1 VKNRRADLF
10 LGRAVMISPDGF
22 DRRQRRKQ
30 RLFFCVRDLD
40 GCFAALVF
48 FCSKNLHFP
57 RNSRPIFAQYISE
70 GPEMT
75 SQRGA
80 KEGQNNKSK
89 KFHINKGY

>member
-10 LGRAVMISPDGF
+10 FGRAVMISPDGS

-48 FCSKNLHFP
+48 FCSKISIFLRNTHPNL
-57 RNSRPIFAQYISE
+57 AQYISE
-70 GPEMT
+70 RLERKL
-75 SQRGA
+75 QL
-80 KEGQNNKSK
+80 
-89 KFHINKGY
+89 